1 MDNNFVL
8 RPHGDKPYHTGV
20 AVPIFS
26 LRTETD
32 FGIGQFSDLKILAK
46 FANQSGMDII
56 QLLPVNDTTI
66 FLNWKDSSPYRAVS
80 VFALHPIYLDL
91 SPFIGKLTGAEQKSF
106 AAEKE
111 SLNALSQ
118 IDYEKTL
125 ALKWNYAA
133 AIYKKIGKTTLD
145 TADFKTFFEKNQGW
159 LKAYAAFCVLRD
171 KFVSADSSLWG
182 KNFAQYSEKVW
193 SVLTKDDKTAE
204 KLNLQIFVQYL
215 LHLQLK
221 DAVEYCHSLGVAVKG
236 DISVGVDR
244 KSSDAWA
251 NPDIFNMD
259 MQAGAPPDSFS
270 VVGQNWEFPTYN
282 WDKMAETGYEWWTH
296 RMTSMAEY
304 FDAYR
309 LDHILGF
316 FRIWEI
322 PSTAVRGLLGHFSP
336 ALAMP
341 DWEIENY
348 GIPFRW
354 WGIDRF
360 VEPFIKDWVIDEIF
374 GRDNRDYIITTFLDY
389 TGNGNYRLKEFINT
403 QRKVENLATQNVP
416 DWQIDGL
423 YRLHENVLFVRDHQN
438 QYMYHPRIKMTETSS
453 FRELGDEFKHHLER
467 LYNDYFYGRNYGF
480 WEEQA
485 YKKLPAIKKAT
496 TMLACGEDLGM
507 VPENVPNV
515 MWNLQILRLIIE
527 RMPADGDFVSDLV
540 YTPYLSVVTTSS
552 HDTTPLRMWWEEDRA
567 FTQRYYNH
575 VMHWIGDAPQFAEP
589 EIVQE
594 IVRRNLNTK
603 AMLAIIP
610 IQDWLDM
617 TREMRIEN
625 PADERINNPE
635 HTYHYWRYRL
645 PHHLEDLSAN
655 EGLTNFY
662 RDFIMNTRRSSLTE
676 E

>member
-1 MDNNFVL
+1 MDTNFVI

-26 LRTETD
+26 LRTEHD
-32 FGIGQFSDLKILAK
+32 FGIGQFSDLKILAE
-46 FANQSGMDII
+46 FVHRSGMDII

-66 FLNWKDSSPYRAVS
+66 FMNWKDSSPYRAVS

-91 SPFIGKLTGAEQKSF
+91 APFINQLSDSVQKKFATEQAEI
-106 AAEKE
+106 
-111 SLNALSQ
+111 NALAQ
-118 IDYEKTL
+118 VDYEQTL
-125 ALKWNYAA
+125 ASKWKFAG
-133 AIYKKIGKTTLD
+133 AIYKKIGKSTIECD
-145 TADFKTFFEKNQGW
+145 DFKEFFDENQAW

-171 KFVSADSSLWG
+171 KFVSADSNLWG
-182 KNFAQYSEKVW
+182 EHFVQYSESIW
-193 SVLTKDDKTAE
+193 SELTSDP
-204 KLNLQIFVQYL
+204 KLNEQINLQMFVQFL
-215 LHLQLK
+215 LHQQLK
-221 DAVEYCHSLGVAVKG
+221 EAVEFCHALGVAVKG

-244 KSSDAWA
+244 KSADAWA
-251 NPDIFNMD
+251 NPDLFNMD
-259 MQAGAPPDSFS
+259 MQAGAPPDPFS
-270 VVGQNWEFPTYN
+270 AVGQNWEFPTYN
-282 WDKMAETGYEWWTH
+282 WDKMAEDGFDWWTR
-296 RMTSMAEY
+296 RMKSMAEY

-322 PSTAVRGLLGHFSP
+322 PATAVRGLLGHFSP

-354 WGIDRF
+354 WGVERF
-360 VEPFIKDWVIDEIF
+360 LEPFIKDWVIDENF
-374 GRDNRDYIITTFLDY
+374 GRDNRDYIISQFLDY
-389 TGNGNYRLKEFINT
+389 VGNGNYRLKAFVNT
-403 QRKVENLATQNVP
+403 QSKVEALTDTP
-416 DWQIDGL
+416 DWQIEGL

-438 QYMYHPRIKMTETSS
+438 EYMYHPRIKMLETSS
-453 FRELGDEFKHHLER
+453 FRELGDEFRNNLER

-485 YKKLPAIKKAT
+485 YKKLPAIKEAT
-496 TMLACGEDLGM
+496 EMLACGEDLGM
-507 VPENVPNV
+507 VPDNVPNV

-552 HDTTPLRMWWEEDRA
+552 HDTTPLRMWWEEDRD
-567 FTQRYYNH
+567 FTQRYYND
-575 VMHWIGDAPQFAEP
+575 VMHWIGEAPQFAEP

-610 IQDWLDM
+610 IQDWIDM
-617 TREMRIEN
+617 TSELRVDN
-625 PADERINNPE
+625 PSDERINNPE

-645 PHHLEDLSAN
+645 HLDLEDLRDN
-655 EGLTNFY
+655 EGLTSFY
-662 RDFIMNTRRSSLTE
+662 QDFINETRRAKTIE